1 MSKMEEF
8 NNALKTAMK
17 SGDAASVSAIRL
29 IVSAVK
35 AKTIDSRGTGK
46 EFTDADILSLMQG
59 MIKQRNESL
68 KIYRDNK
75 REDLAAKEEEEIQII
90 QRFLP
95 QQMDD
100 AATDKVIGDIIAST
114 GAAGVKD
121 MGKVMA
127 ELKTR
132 YAGQIDMAKA
142 GPMVKAKLGG

>member
-8 NNALKTAMK
+8 NSALKDAMK
-17 SGDAASVSAIRL
+17 SGDSVSVSAIRL

-46 EFTDADILSLMQG
+46 EFTDSDIMSLMQG

-75 REDLAAKEEEEIQII
+75 REDLAVKEEEEIKVI

-100 AATDKVIGDIIAST
+100 AAADKIIAEIIATT

-127 ELKTR
+127 ELKTK

-142 GPMVKAKLGG
+142 GAMVKGKLGG